1 MSETKVKI
9 ILPENNESK
18 IEETEKKLRVAAYC
32 RVSTN
37 SEEQATSYEAQVS
50 YYTNYILQNPKWEM
64 AGIFADDG
72 ISATNTQKRD
82 DFNALIDACVSGKVD
97 MVLTKSISRF
107 ARNTVDSL
115 YHIRL
120 LKEKNI
126 PRTDQY
132 HGSCWRIVNHN
143 TKQLGSG
150 RKQKYQR
157 KRKMELKEEV

>member
-72 ISATNTQKRD
+72 ISATNTKKS
-82 DFNALIDACVSGKVD
+82 SGD
-97 MVLTKSISRF
+97 MSR
-107 ARNTVDSL
+107 
-115 YHIRL
+115 
-120 LKEKNI
+120 
-126 PRTDQY
+126 
-132 HGSCWRIVNHN
+132 
-143 TKQLGSG
+143 
-150 RKQKYQR
+150 
-157 KRKMELKEEV
+157 

>member
-72 ISATNTQKRD
+72 ISATNTKKRD
-82 DFNALIDACVSGKVD
+82 DFNALINACVSGKID

-115 YHIRL
+115 YHIR
-120 LKEKNI
+120 
-126 PRTDQY
+126 
-132 HGSCWRIVNHN
+132 
-143 TKQLGSG
+143 
-150 RKQKYQR
+150 
-157 KRKMELKEEV
+157 